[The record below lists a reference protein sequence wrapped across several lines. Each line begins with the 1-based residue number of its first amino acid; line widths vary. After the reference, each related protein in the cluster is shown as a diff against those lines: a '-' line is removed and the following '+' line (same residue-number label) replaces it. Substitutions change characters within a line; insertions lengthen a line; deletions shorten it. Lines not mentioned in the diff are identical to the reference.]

1 VIGLLLKLYEYPKRG
16 IGTMASLKRLLIGS
30 PMETKRLK
38 HEKLPKWKALAVFS
52 SDALSSV
59 AYATEEILLVLM
71 LLGTSVFF
79 YSLPIALAILG
90 LLLIVTLSYRQI
102 IYAFPSGGG
111 AYVVARDHLS
121 TTTSLVAGA
130 ALMIDYVLTVA
141 VSISSGVAALTSA
154 FPNLLPWKVEI
165 AIALV
170 LLLMILNLRGITESA
185 TVFAYPTYLFI
196 ISVLVL
202 IAVGGWQLWHEGW
215 HGFNYKEHASSEH
228 FFTSGYGMFILL
240 RAFASGCSAMTG
252 VEAISNGVPSF
263 RPDSSKNAAI
273 TMGWM
278 SVLLGTMFLGIT
290 ILAAGFG
297 VTPLEHKTV
306 ISQIGHHVFGN
317 SVLFY
322 IFQIITMLILVLA
335 ANTSFAGF
343 PQLTSIIAN
352 DRFLPRSLAA
362 RGDRLVFSNGIILLS
377 ILAIILI
384 VVFHGETHSLIPLYA
399 VGVFL
404 SFTIGQSGMIK
415 KIWKEKETRNIATL
429 ATIITGTIV
438 TGLVTVITVA
448 AKFTQGAWLVIIAIP
463 LLVVMFYK
471 IRDHYEKLGEQLKLD
486 EQAWRNRE
494 KIVKPKVIIPI
505 SGVSKVVAQS
515 VQYARSISNDITA
528 ISIIFHEEEEQ
539 KLREKWEKFYPD
551 IELKVIYSPYRTIL
565 SPLLDYINDVEK
577 ETKGSPITILMPQ
590 FIVKKWW
597 HTLLHNQ
604 TAIILR
610 FFLIIKKDIVIATL
624 PYHLKE

>member
-1 VIGLLLKLYEYPKRG
+1 
-16 IGTMASLKRLLIGS
+16 MAYLKRLFIGS

-71 LLGTSVFF
+71 ILGTSVFF
-79 YSLPIALAILG
+79 YSLPIALAIVG
-90 LLLIVTLSYRQI
+90 LLVIVTLSYRQI

-111 AYVVARDHLS
+111 AYVVARDHIN

-141 VSISSGVAALTSA
+141 VSISSAVAALTSA
-154 FPNLLPWKVEI
+154 FPALLTWKVEI

-202 IAVGGWQLWHEGW
+202 IIAGGWKLYNEGW
-215 HGFNYKEHASSEH
+215 HGFNYANHATPEH
-228 FFTSGYGMFILL
+228 FFASGYGVFILL
-240 RAFASGCSAMTG
+240 RAFSSGCSAMTG

-263 RPDSSKNAAI
+263 RPNSSKNAAI

-278 SVLLGTMFLGIT
+278 SLLLGFMFLGIT
-290 ILAAGFG
+290 ILSAGFG
-297 VTPLEHKTV
+297 VTPAEHKTV
-306 ISQIGHHVFGN
+306 ISQIGSHVFGN
-317 SVLFY
+317 SILFY
-322 IFQIITMLILVLA
+322 IFQMITMLILVLA

-343 PQLTSIIAN
+343 PQLVSIIAT
-352 DRFLPRSLAA
+352 DRYLPRSLAA

-384 VVFHGETHSLIPLYA
+384 IIFHGKTHSLIPLYA

-404 SFTIGQSGMIK
+404 SFTIGQYGMIK
-415 KIWKEKETRNIATL
+415 KIWKEKSKSNMATL
-429 ATIITGTIV
+429 SIIITGTIA
-438 TGLVTVITVA
+438 TGLVTIITVI
-448 AKFTQGAWLVIIAIP
+448 AKFTHGAWLVIVAIP
-463 LLVVMFYK
+463 LIVVLFNK
-471 IRDHYEKLGEQLKLD
+471 IHAHYETLAQQLKLD
-486 EQAWRNRE
+486 KSDRTETKE
-494 KIVKPKVIIPI
+494 IVTPKVIIPI
-505 SGVSKVVAQS
+505 SGISKVVDQS
-515 VQYARSISNDITA
+515 VQYAKSISDDITA
-528 ISIIFHEEEEQ
+528 ITIVFAEEEEQ
-539 KLREKWEKFYPD
+539 KIRDKWYKLYPD
-551 IELKVIYSPYRTIL
+551 IELKIIYSPYRTIL
-565 SPLLDYINDVEK
+565 SPLLDYINKVEK
-577 ETKGSPITILMPQ
+577 ETKGATITILMPQ

-604 TAIILR
+604 TAIFLR
-610 FFLIIKKDIVIATL
+610 FFLILKKDIVIATL

>member
-1 VIGLLLKLYEYPKRG
+1 
-16 IGTMASLKRLLIGS
+16 MASMKRLLIGS

-71 LLGTSVFF
+71 LLGTGVFF
-79 YSLPIALAILG
+79 FSLPIALAILV
-90 LLLIVTLSYRQI
+90 LLVVVTLSYRQI

-154 FPNLLPWKVEI
+154 FPSLLPWKVDI

-170 LLLMILNLRGITESA
+170 LLLMVLNLRGITESA

-202 IAVGGWQLWHEGW
+202 IGAGGWQLWHEGW
-215 HGFNYKEHASSEH
+215 HGFNYREHATASH
-228 FFTSGYGMFILL
+228 FLSSGYGMFILL

-263 RPDSSKNAAI
+263 KPDSSKNAAI

-278 SVLLGTMFLGIT
+278 SFLLGTMFLGIT
-290 ILAAGFG
+290 VLAAGFG

-306 ISQIGHHVFGN
+306 ISQIGQHVFGN
-317 SVLFY
+317 SIFFYLF
-322 IFQIITMLILVLA
+322 QMVTMLILVLA

-343 PQLTSIIAN
+343 PQLTSIIAH
-352 DRFLPRSLAA
+352 DRFLPRSLSA

-377 ILAIILI
+377 VLAMLLI

-404 SFTIGQSGMIK
+404 SFTIGQFGMVK
-415 KIWKEKETRNIATL
+415 KLWKEKNGRSTVTIAT
-429 ATIITGTIV
+429 IMTGMVV
-438 TGLVTVITVA
+438 TGLVTIITVI
-448 AKFTQGAWLVIIAIP
+448 AKFTQGAWLVIISIP
-463 LLVVMFYK
+463 LLVVLFYK
-471 IRDHYEKLGEQLKLD
+471 IRAHYDKLGEQLRLD
-486 EQAWRNRE
+486 EQEWKRRE
-494 KIVKPKVIIPI
+494 KIVEPKVIIPI

-515 VQYARSISNDITA
+515 IQYARSISNDITA
-528 ISIIFHEEEEQ
+528 ISIIFHEDEER

-565 SPLLDYINDVEK
+565 SPMLDYINEIEK
-577 ETKGSPITILMPQ
+577 QTKGAPITILMPQ

-604 TAIILR
+604 TAIVLR
-610 FFLIIKKDIVIATL
+610 FFLILKKDIVIATL

>member
-1 VIGLLLKLYEYPKRG
+1 
-16 IGTMASLKRLLIGS
+16 MASLKRLLIGS

-79 YSLPIALAILG
+79 YSLPIALAILV

-130 ALMIDYVLTVA
+130 ALMIDYILTVA

-154 FPNLLPWKVEI
+154 FPGLLPWKVEI
-165 AIALV
+165 AVALV

-196 ISVLVL
+196 LSVLVM

-215 HGFNYKEHASSEH
+215 HGFNYREHASAEH
-228 FFTSGYGMFILL
+228 FFTSGYSMFILL

-252 VEAISNGVPSF
+252 VEAISNGVPAF
-263 RPDSSKNAAI
+263 KPDSSKNAAI

-297 VTPLEHKTV
+297 VTPVEHKTV

-317 SVLFY
+317 SVFFYLF
-322 IFQIITMLILVLA
+322 QMVTMLILVLA

-343 PQLTSIIAN
+343 PQLASIIAN

-377 ILAIILI
+377 VLAIILI
-384 VVFHGETHSLIPLYA
+384 IVFHSETHSLIPLYA

-415 KIWKEKETRNIATL
+415 KIWKEKKRRNVATL
-429 ATIITGTIV
+429 AIIITGTIV
-438 TGLVTVITVA
+438 TGLVTVITVI
-448 AKFTQGAWLVIIAIP
+448 AKFTQGAWLVIIAVP
-463 LLVVMFYK
+463 LLVIMFYK

-486 EQAWRNRE
+486 EQEWRQRE
-494 KIVKPKVIIPI
+494 KVVKPKVIIPI

-528 ISIIFHEEEEQ
+528 ISVIFHEEEEK
-539 KLREKWEKFYPD
+539 KLRDKWEKFYPD

-565 SPLLDYINDVEK
+565 SPMLDYINDVEK

-610 FFLIIKKDIVIATL
+610 FFLILKKDIVIATL
-624 PYHLKE
+624 PYHLKK

>member
-1 VIGLLLKLYEYPKRG
+1 
-16 IGTMASLKRLLIGS
+16 MAYLKRLFIGS

-71 LLGTSVFF
+71 ILGTSVFF
-79 YSLPIALAILG
+79 YSLPIALAIVG
-90 LLLIVTLSYRQI
+90 LLVIVTLSYRQI

-111 AYVVARDHLS
+111 AYVVARDHIN

-141 VSISSGVAALTSA
+141 VSISSAVAALTSA
-154 FPNLLPWKVEI
+154 FPALLTWKVEI
-165 AIALV
+165 AVALV

-202 IAVGGWQLWHEGW
+202 IIAGGWKLYNEGW
-215 HGFNYKEHASSEH
+215 HGFNYANHATPEH
-228 FFTSGYGMFILL
+228 FFASGYGVFILL
-240 RAFASGCSAMTG
+240 RAFSSGCSAMTG

-263 RPDSSKNAAI
+263 RPNSSKNAAI

-278 SVLLGTMFLGIT
+278 SLLLGIMFLGIT
-290 ILAAGFG
+290 ILSTGFG
-297 VTPLEHKTV
+297 VTPAEHKTV
-306 ISQIGHHVFGN
+306 ISQIGSHVFGN
-317 SVLFY
+317 SILFY
-322 IFQIITMLILVLA
+322 IFQMITMLILVLA

-343 PQLTSIIAN
+343 PQLVSIIAT
-352 DRFLPRSLAA
+352 DRYLPRSLAA

-384 VVFHGETHSLIPLYA
+384 IVFHGKTHSLIPLYA

-404 SFTIGQSGMIK
+404 SFTIGQYGMIK
-415 KIWKEKETRNIATL
+415 KIWKEKSKSNMATL
-429 ATIITGTIV
+429 LIIITGTIA
-438 TGLVTVITVA
+438 TGLVTIITVI
-448 AKFTQGAWLVIIAIP
+448 AKFTHGAWLVIVAIP
-463 LLVVMFYK
+463 LIVVLFNK
-471 IRDHYEKLGEQLKLD
+471 IHAHYETLAQQLKLD
-486 EQAWRNRE
+486 KSDRTETKE
-494 KIVKPKVIIPI
+494 IVSPKVIIPI
-505 SGVSKVVAQS
+505 SGISKVVDQS
-515 VQYARSISNDITA
+515 VQYAKSISDDITA
-528 ISIIFHEEEEQ
+528 ITIVFAEEEEQ
-539 KLREKWEKFYPD
+539 KIRDKWYKLYPD
-551 IELKVIYSPYRTIL
+551 IELKIIYSPYRTIL
-565 SPLLDYINDVEK
+565 SPLLDYINKVEK
-577 ETKGSPITILMPQ
+577 ETKGATITILMPQ

-604 TAIILR
+604 TAIFLR
-610 FFLIIKKDIVIATL
+610 FFLILKKDIVIATL

>member
-1 VIGLLLKLYEYPKRG
+1 
-16 IGTMASLKRLLIGS
+16 MAYLKRLLIGS

-71 LLGTSVFF
+71 ILGTSVFF
-79 YSLPIALAILG
+79 YSLPIALAIVG
-90 LLLIVTLSYRQI
+90 LLVIVTLSYRQI

-111 AYVVARDHLS
+111 AYVVARDHIN

-141 VSISSGVAALTSA
+141 VSISSAVAALTSA
-154 FPNLLPWKVEI
+154 FPTLLTWKVEI

-170 LLLMILNLRGITESA
+170 LMLMILNLRGITESA

-196 ISVLVL
+196 ISVLFL
-202 IAVGGWQLWHEGW
+202 IIVGGWKLLNEGW
-215 HGFNYKEHASSEH
+215 HGFNYANHASAEH
-228 FFTSGYGMFILL
+228 FFTTGYGVFILL
-240 RAFASGCSAMTG
+240 RAFSSGCSAMTG

-263 RPDSSKNAAI
+263 KPDSSKNAAI

-278 SVLLGTMFLGIT
+278 SLLLGIMFLGIT

-306 ISQIGHHVFGN
+306 ISQIGNHVFGN

-322 IFQIITMLILVLA
+322 IFQMITMFILVLA

-343 PQLTSIIAN
+343 PQLVSIIAT
-352 DRFLPRSLAA
+352 DRYLPRSLAA

-377 ILAIILI
+377 ILAIVLI
-384 VVFHGETHSLIPLYA
+384 IIFNCETHSLIPLYA

-404 SFTIGQSGMIK
+404 SFTIGQYGMIK
-415 KIWKEKETRNIATL
+415 KIWKEKAKRNMATL
-429 ATIITGTIV
+429 SIIITGTMA
-438 TGLVTVITVA
+438 TGLVTIITVI
-448 AKFTQGAWLVIIAIP
+448 AKFTQGAWLVIVAIP
-463 LLVVMFYK
+463 LMVVLFYK
-471 IRDHYEKLGEQLKLD
+471 IHAHYEKLAQQLKLD
-486 EQAWRNRE
+486 ERDRTAKKE
-494 KIVKPKVIIPI
+494 IVAPKVIIPI
-505 SGVSKVVAQS
+505 SGVSKVVDQS
-515 VQYARSISNDITA
+515 VQYAKSISDDITA
-528 ISIIFHEEEEQ
+528 ITIVFTEEEEQ
-539 KLREKWEKFYPD
+539 KIREKWLKWYPE

-565 SPLLDYINDVEK
+565 SPLLDYINEVEK
-577 ETKGSPITILMPQ
+577 ETKGAPVTILMPQ

-604 TAIILR
+604 TAIVLR
-610 FFLIIKKDIVIATL
+610 FFLILKKDVVIATL

>member
-1 VIGLLLKLYEYPKRG
+1 
-16 IGTMASLKRLLIGS
+16 
-30 PMETKRLK
+30 
-38 HEKLPKWKALAVFS
+38 
-52 SDALSSV
+52 
-59 AYATEEILLVLM
+59 
-71 LLGTSVFF
+71 
-79 YSLPIALAILG
+79 LAILG

-130 ALMIDYVLTVA
+130 ALMIDYILTVA

-154 FPNLLPWKVEI
+154 FPSLLPWKVEI

-215 HGFNYKEHASSEH
+215 HGFNYKEHASAEH

-252 VEAISNGVPSF
+252 VEAISNGVPAF
-263 RPDSSKNAAI
+263 KPDSSKNAAI

-278 SVLLGTMFLGIT
+278 SLLLGTMFLGIT

-297 VTPLEHKTV
+297 VTPMEHKTV

-317 SVLFY
+317 SVFFYLF
-322 IFQIITMLILVLA
+322 QMITMLILILA

-343 PQLTSIIAN
+343 PQLVSIIAN

-377 ILAIILI
+377 VLSILLI
-384 VVFHGETHSLIPLYA
+384 VVFQGETHSLIPLYA

-415 KIWKEKETRNIATL
+415 KIWKEKEKKNIATL
-429 ATIITGTIV
+429 ATIMTGTFV
-438 TGLVTVITVA
+438 TGLVTVITIL
-448 AKFTQGAWLVIIAIP
+448 AKFTQGAWLVIVAIP
-463 LLVVMFYK
+463 LLVIMFYK
-471 IRDHYEKLGEQLKLD
+471 VRHHYEKLGQQLKLD
-486 EQAWRNRE
+486 EKEWRERE

-539 KLREKWEKFYPD
+539 KLRAKWEKFYPD

-577 ETKGSPITILMPQ
+577 ETKGSPITVLMPQ

-597 HTLLHNQ
+597 HALLHNQ
-604 TAIILR
+604 TAIVLR
-610 FFLIIKKDIVIATL
+610 FFLTIKKDVVVATL

>member
-1 VIGLLLKLYEYPKRG
+1 MV
-16 IGTMASLKRLLIGS
+16 SLKRWIIGS
-30 PMETKRLK
+30 PMETKQLK

-79 YSLPIALAILG
+79 YSLPIAVAILV
-90 LLLIVTLSYRQI
+90 LLLLVTLSYRQI
-102 IYAFPSGGG
+102 IYEFPSGGG
-111 AYVVARDHLS
+111 AYVVAREHLG
-121 TTTSLVAGA
+121 TATSLVAGA
-130 ALMIDYVLTVA
+130 ALMIDYILTVA

-154 FPNLLPWKVEI
+154 FPDLLPWKVQI
-165 AIALV
+165 GVALV

-202 IAVGGWQLWHEGW
+202 IAAGGWQLWHEGW
-215 HGFNYKEHASSEH
+215 HGFNYNEHASAAH
-228 FFTSGYGMFILL
+228 FFTSGYSVFILL

-252 VEAISNGVPSF
+252 VEAISNGVPAF
-263 RPDSSKNAAI
+263 RPNSSKNAAI

-317 SVLFY
+317 SIFFYLF
-322 IFQIITMLILVLA
+322 QMITMLILVLA

-343 PQLTSIIAN
+343 PQLASIIAN

-377 ILAIILI
+377 ILAIVLI
-384 VVFHGETHSLIPLYA
+384 VAFHGETHSLIPLYA

-404 SFTIGQSGMIK
+404 SFTIGQSGMLK
-415 KIWKEKETRNIATL
+415 KIWKDKETRSATTMLTIA
-429 ATIITGTIV
+429 AGTIV
-438 TGLVTVITVA
+438 TGLVTIITVV
-448 AKFTQGAWLVIIAIP
+448 AKFTQGAWLVIVAIP
-463 LLVVMFYK
+463 LLVWMFYR
-471 IRDHYEKLGEQLKLD
+471 IHDHYEKLGEQLKLD
-486 EQAWRNRE
+486 EQEWTRRE
-494 KIVKPKVIIPI
+494 KMLKPKVIIPI
-505 SGVSKVVAQS
+505 SGVSKLVAQS

-528 ISIIFHEEEEQ
+528 ISVIFHEEEEQ
-539 KLREKWEKFYPD
+539 KLRAKWEKFYPD
-551 IELKVIYSPYRTIL
+551 IPLQVIYSPYRTIL
-565 SPLLDYINDVEK
+565 WPILDYINEVEK
-577 ETKGSPITILMPQ
+577 QANGSPVTILMLQ

-610 FFLIIKKDIVIATL
+610 FFLIMKKDIVIATL
-624 PYHLKE
+624 PYHLRE

>member
-1 VIGLLLKLYEYPKRG
+1 
-16 IGTMASLKRLLIGS
+16 MASIKRLLIGS

-71 LLGTSVFF
+71 LLGTGVFF
-79 YSLPIALAILG
+79 FSLPIALAILV
-90 LLLIVTLSYRQI
+90 LLVVVTLSYRQI

-154 FPNLLPWKVEI
+154 FPSLLPWKVDI

-202 IAVGGWQLWHEGW
+202 IGAGGWQLWHEGW
-215 HGFNYKEHASSEH
+215 HGFNYQEHATASH
-228 FFTSGYGMFILL
+228 FLSSGYGMFILL

-263 RPDSSKNAAI
+263 KPDSSKNAAI

-278 SVLLGTMFLGIT
+278 SFLLGTMFLGIT
-290 ILAAGFG
+290 VLAAGFG

-306 ISQIGHHVFGN
+306 ISQIGQHVFGN
-317 SVLFY
+317 SIFFYLF
-322 IFQIITMLILVLA
+322 QMVTMLILVLA

-343 PQLTSIIAN
+343 PQLASIIAH
-352 DRFLPRSLAA
+352 DRFLPRSLSA

-377 ILAIILI
+377 VLAMILI

-404 SFTIGQSGMIK
+404 SFTIGQFGMVK
-415 KIWKEKETRNIATL
+415 KLWKEKNGRSTVTIAT
-429 ATIITGTIV
+429 ITTGMVV
-438 TGLVTVITVA
+438 TGLVTIITVI
-448 AKFTQGAWLVIIAIP
+448 AKFTQGAWLVIISIP
-463 LLVVMFYK
+463 LLVVLFYK
-471 IRDHYEKLGEQLKLD
+471 IRAHYDKLGEQLRLD
-486 EQAWRNRE
+486 EQEWKRRE
-494 KIVKPKVIIPI
+494 KIVEPKVIIPI

-515 VQYARSISNDITA
+515 IQYARSISHDITA
-528 ISIIFHEEEEQ
+528 ISIIFHEDEEQ

-551 IELKVIYSPYRTIL
+551 VELKVIYSPYRTIL
-565 SPLLDYINDVEK
+565 SPMLDYINEVEK
-577 ETKGSPITILMPQ
+577 KTKGAPITILMPQ

-604 TAIILR
+604 TAIVLR
-610 FFLIIKKDIVIATL
+610 FFLILKKDVVIATL

>member
-1 VIGLLLKLYEYPKRG
+1 MMK
-16 IGTMASLKRLLIGS
+16 MAYLKRLLIGS

-71 LLGTSVFF
+71 ILGTSVFF
-79 YSLPIALAILG
+79 YSLPIALAIVG
-90 LLLIVTLSYRQI
+90 LLVIVTLSYRQI

-111 AYVVARDHLS
+111 AYVVARDHIN

-141 VSISSGVAALTSA
+141 VSISSAVAALTSA
-154 FPNLLPWKVEI
+154 FPTLLTWKVEI

-170 LLLMILNLRGITESA
+170 LMLMILNLRGITESA

-196 ISVLVL
+196 ISVLFL
-202 IAVGGWQLWHEGW
+202 IIVGGWKLLNEGW
-215 HGFNYKEHASSEH
+215 HGFNYTNHASAEH
-228 FFTSGYGMFILL
+228 FFTTGYGVFILL
-240 RAFASGCSAMTG
+240 RAFSSGCSAMTG

-263 RPDSSKNAAI
+263 KPDSSKNAAI

-278 SVLLGTMFLGIT
+278 SLLLGIMFLGIT

-306 ISQIGHHVFGN
+306 ISQIGNHVFGN

-322 IFQIITMLILVLA
+322 IFQMITMFILVLA

-343 PQLTSIIAN
+343 PQLVSIIAT
-352 DRFLPRSLAA
+352 DRYLPRSLAA

-377 ILAIILI
+377 ILAIVLI
-384 VVFHGETHSLIPLYA
+384 IIFNCETHSLIPLYA

-404 SFTIGQSGMIK
+404 SFTIGQYGMIK
-415 KIWKEKETRNIATL
+415 KIWKEKAKRNMATL
-429 ATIITGTIV
+429 SIIITGTMA
-438 TGLVTVITVA
+438 TGLVTIITVI
-448 AKFTQGAWLVIIAIP
+448 AKFTQGAWLVIVAIP
-463 LLVVMFYK
+463 LMVVLFYK
-471 IRDHYEKLGEQLKLD
+471 IHAHYEKLAQQLKLD
-486 EQAWRNRE
+486 ERDRTAKKE
-494 KIVKPKVIIPI
+494 IVAPKVIIPI
-505 SGVSKVVAQS
+505 SGVSKVVDQS
-515 VQYARSISNDITA
+515 VQYAKSISDDITA
-528 ISIIFHEEEEQ
+528 ITIVFTEEEEQ
-539 KLREKWEKFYPD
+539 KIREKWLKWYPE

-565 SPLLDYINDVEK
+565 SPLLDYINEVEK
-577 ETKGSPITILMPQ
+577 ETKGAPVTILMPQ

-604 TAIILR
+604 TAIVLR
-610 FFLIIKKDIVIATL
+610 FFLILKKDVVIATL

>member
-1 VIGLLLKLYEYPKRG
+1 
-16 IGTMASLKRLLIGS
+16 MASIKRLLIGS
-30 PMETKRLK
+30 PMETKWLK

-71 LLGTSVFF
+71 LLGTGVFF
-79 YSLPIALAILG
+79 FSLPIALAILV
-90 LLLIVTLSYRQI
+90 LLVIVTLSYRQI

-141 VSISSGVAALTSA
+141 VSVSSSVAALTSA
-154 FPNLLPWKVEI
+154 FPGLLPWKVDI

-185 TVFAYPTYLFI
+185 TIFAYPTYLFI

-202 IAVGGWQLWHEGW
+202 IGVGGWQLWHEGW
-215 HGFNYKEHASSEH
+215 HGFNYQEHATSVH
-228 FFTSGYGMFILL
+228 FFSSGYGLFILL
-240 RAFASGCSAMTG
+240 RAFSSGCSAMTG

-263 RPDSSKNAAI
+263 KPDSSKNAAI

-278 SVLLGTMFLGIT
+278 SLLLGTMFLGIT
-290 ILAAGFG
+290 VLAAGFG

-306 ISQIGHHVFGN
+306 ISQIGQHVFGN
-317 SVLFY
+317 SILFY
-322 IFQIITMLILVLA
+322 WFQMVTMLILVLA

-343 PQLTSIIAN
+343 PQLVSIIAN
-352 DRFLPRSLAA
+352 DRFLPRSLSA

-377 ILAIILI
+377 VLAILLIIL
-384 VVFHGETHSLIPLYA
+384 FHGETHALIPLYA

-404 SFTIGQSGMIK
+404 SFTIGQFGMFK
-415 KIWKEKETRNIATL
+415 KLWKEKKRSNVTIAT
-429 ATIITGTIV
+429 IMTGMV
-438 TGLVTVITVA
+438 ATGLVTIITVI
-448 AKFTQGAWLVIIAIP
+448 AKFTQGAWLVIISIP
-463 LLVVMFYK
+463 LLVRLFYK
-471 IRDHYEKLGEQLKLD
+471 IRAHYDKLGEQLRLD
-486 EQAWRNRE
+486 EKEWKQRE
-494 KIVKPKVIIPI
+494 KIVQPKVIIPI

-515 VQYARSISNDITA
+515 IQYARSISQDITA
-528 ISIIFHEEEEQ
+528 ISIIFHEEEER

-551 IELKVIYSPYRTIL
+551 IELKIIYSPYRTIL
-565 SPLLDYINDVEK
+565 SPMLDYINEVEK
-577 ETKGSPITILMPQ
+577 QTKGTPITILMPQ

-597 HTLLHNQ
+597 HMLLHNQ
-604 TAIILR
+604 TATVLR
-610 FFLIIKKDIVIATL
+610 FFFILKKDIVIATI

>member
-1 VIGLLLKLYEYPKRG
+1 
-16 IGTMASLKRLLIGS
+16 MASIKRLLIGS

-71 LLGTSVFF
+71 LLGTGVFF
-79 YSLPIALAILG
+79 FSLPIALAILV
-90 LLLIVTLSYRQI
+90 LLVVVTLSYRQI

-154 FPNLLPWKVEI
+154 FPSLLPWKVDI

-170 LLLMILNLRGITESA
+170 LLLMTLNLRGITESA

-202 IAVGGWQLWHEGW
+202 IGAGGWQLWHEGW
-215 HGFNYKEHASSEH
+215 HGFNYREHATASH
-228 FFTSGYGMFILL
+228 FLSSGYGMFILL

-263 RPDSSKNAAI
+263 KPDSSKNAAI

-278 SVLLGTMFLGIT
+278 SFLLGTMFLGIT
-290 ILAAGFG
+290 VLAAGFG

-306 ISQIGHHVFGN
+306 ISQIGQHVFGN
-317 SVLFY
+317 SIFFYLF
-322 IFQIITMLILVLA
+322 QMVTMLILVLA

-343 PQLTSIIAN
+343 PQLASIIAH
-352 DRFLPRSLAA
+352 DRFLPRSLSA

-377 ILAIILI
+377 VLAMILI

-404 SFTIGQSGMIK
+404 SFTIGQFGMVK
-415 KIWKEKETRNIATL
+415 KLWKEKNGRSAVTIAT
-429 ATIITGTIV
+429 ITTGMVV
-438 TGLVTVITVA
+438 TGLVTIITVI
-448 AKFTQGAWLVIIAIP
+448 AKFTQGAWLVIISIP
-463 LLVVMFYK
+463 LLVVLFYK
-471 IRDHYEKLGEQLKLD
+471 IRAHYDKLGEQLRLD
-486 EQAWRNRE
+486 EQEWKRRE
-494 KIVKPKVIIPI
+494 KIVEPKVIIPI

-515 VQYARSISNDITA
+515 IQYARSISHDITA
-528 ISIIFHEEEEQ
+528 ISIIFHEDEER

-565 SPLLDYINDVEK
+565 SPMLDYINEIEK
-577 ETKGSPITILMPQ
+577 QTKGAPITILMPQ

-604 TAIILR
+604 TAIVLR
-610 FFLIIKKDIVIATL
+610 FFLILKKDIVIATL

>member
-1 VIGLLLKLYEYPKRG
+1 
-16 IGTMASLKRLLIGS
+16 MASLKRLLIGS

-79 YSLPIALAILG
+79 YSLPIALAILV

-130 ALMIDYVLTVA
+130 ALMIDYILTVA

-154 FPNLLPWKVEI
+154 FPGLLPWKVEI
-165 AIALV
+165 AVALV

-196 ISVLVL
+196 LSVLVM

-215 HGFNYKEHASSEH
+215 HGFNYREHASAEH
-228 FFTSGYGMFILL
+228 FFTSGYSMFILL

-252 VEAISNGVPSF
+252 VEAISNGVPAF
-263 RPDSSKNAAI
+263 KPDSSKNAAI

-297 VTPLEHKTV
+297 VTPVEHKTV

-317 SVLFY
+317 SVFFYLF
-322 IFQIITMLILVLA
+322 QMVTMLILVLA

-343 PQLTSIIAN
+343 PQLASIIAN

-377 ILAIILI
+377 VLAIILI
-384 VVFHGETHSLIPLYA
+384 IVFHSETHSLIPLYA

-415 KIWKEKETRNIATL
+415 KIWKEKKRRNVATL
-429 ATIITGTIV
+429 AIIITGTIV
-438 TGLVTVITVA
+438 TGLVTVITVI

-463 LLVVMFYK
+463 LLVIMFYK

-486 EQAWRNRE
+486 EQEWRQRE
-494 KIVKPKVIIPI
+494 KVVKPKVIIPI

-528 ISIIFHEEEEQ
+528 ISVIFHEEEEK
-539 KLREKWEKFYPD
+539 KLRDKWEKFYPD

-565 SPLLDYINDVEK
+565 SPMLDYINDVEK

-610 FFLIIKKDIVIATL
+610 FFLILKKDIVIATL
-624 PYHLKE
+624 PYHLKK

>member
-1 VIGLLLKLYEYPKRG
+1 
-16 IGTMASLKRLLIGS
+16 MASIKRLLIGS

-71 LLGTSVFF
+71 LIGTGVFF
-79 YSLPIALAILG
+79 FSLPIALAILA
-90 LLLIVTLSYRQI
+90 LLVVVTLSYRQI

-141 VSISSGVAALTSA
+141 VSISSGVAAVTSA
-154 FPNLLPWKVEI
+154 FPSLLPWKVHI

-215 HGFNYKEHASSEH
+215 NGFNYREHASAEH
-228 FFTSGYGMFILL
+228 FFSSGYGVFILL

-263 RPDSSKNAAI
+263 KPDSSKNAAI

-278 SVLLGTMFLGIT
+278 SFLLGTMFLGIT

-306 ISQIGHHVFGN
+306 ISQIGQHVFGN
-317 SVLFY
+317 SIFFYLF
-322 IFQIITMLILVLA
+322 QMVTMLILVLA

-377 ILAIILI
+377 VLAIILI

-404 SFTIGQSGMIK
+404 SFTIGQFGMVK
-415 KIWKEKETRNIATL
+415 KIWKEKDGRNAATL
-429 ATIITGTIV
+429 ATIMTGMVV
-438 TGLVTVITVA
+438 TGLVTIITVV
-448 AKFTQGAWLVIIAIP
+448 AKFTQGAWLVIISIP

-471 IRDHYEKLGEQLKLD
+471 IRAHYEKLGEQLKLD
-486 EQAWRNRE
+486 EQEWKRRE
-494 KIVKPKVIIPI
+494 QIVKPKVIIPI

-515 VQYARSISNDITA
+515 VQYARSISDNITA
-528 ISIIFHEEEEQ
+528 ISIIFHEDEEQ
-539 KLREKWEKFYPD
+539 RLRAKWEKFYPD
-551 IELKVIYSPYRTIL
+551 IELKIIYSPYRTIL
-565 SPLLDYINDVEK
+565 SPMLDYINEVEK
-577 ETKGSPITILMPQ
+577 ETKGAPVTILMPQ

-604 TAIILR
+604 TAIVLR
-610 FFLIIKKDIVIATL
+610 FFLILKKDIVIATL

>member
-1 VIGLLLKLYEYPKRG
+1 
-16 IGTMASLKRLLIGS
+16 MASLKRLLIGS

-71 LLGTSVFF
+71 LFGTSVFF

-130 ALMIDYVLTVA
+130 ALMIDYILTVA

-154 FPNLLPWKVEI
+154 FPSLLPWKVEI

-215 HGFNYKEHASSEH
+215 HGFNYKEHASAEH

-252 VEAISNGVPSF
+252 VEAISNGVPAF
-263 RPDSSKNAAI
+263 KPDSSKNAAI

-278 SVLLGTMFLGIT
+278 SLLLGTMFLGIT

-297 VTPLEHKTV
+297 VTPMEHKTV

-317 SVLFY
+317 SVFFYLF
-322 IFQIITMLILVLA
+322 QMITMLILILA

-343 PQLTSIIAN
+343 PQLVSIIAN

-377 ILAIILI
+377 ALSILLI
-384 VVFHGETHSLIPLYA
+384 VVFQGETHSLIPLYA

-415 KIWKEKETRNIATL
+415 KIWKEKEKKNIATL
-429 ATIITGTIV
+429 ATIMTGTFV
-438 TGLVTVITVA
+438 TGLVTVITIL
-448 AKFTQGAWLVIIAIP
+448 AKFTQGAWLVIVAIP
-463 LLVVMFYK
+463 LLVIMFYK
-471 IRDHYEKLGEQLKLD
+471 VRHHYEKLGQQLKLD
-486 EQAWRNRE
+486 EKEWRERE

-539 KLREKWEKFYPD
+539 KLRAKWEKFYPD

-577 ETKGSPITILMPQ
+577 ETKGSPITVLMPQ

-597 HTLLHNQ
+597 HALLHNQ
-604 TAIILR
+604 TAIVLR
-610 FFLIIKKDIVIATL
+610 FFLTIKKDVVVATL

>member
-1 VIGLLLKLYEYPKRG
+1 
-16 IGTMASLKRLLIGS
+16 MAYLKRLFIGS

-71 LLGTSVFF
+71 ILGTSVFF
-79 YSLPIALAILG
+79 YSLPIALAIVG
-90 LLLIVTLSYRQI
+90 LLVIVTLSYRQI

-111 AYVVARDHLS
+111 AYVVARDHIN

-141 VSISSGVAALTSA
+141 VSISSAVAALTSA
-154 FPNLLPWKVEI
+154 FPALLTWKVEI
-165 AIALV
+165 AVALV

-202 IAVGGWQLWHEGW
+202 IIAGGWKLYNEGW
-215 HGFNYKEHASSEH
+215 HGFNYANHATPEH
-228 FFTSGYGMFILL
+228 FFASGYGVFILL
-240 RAFASGCSAMTG
+240 RAFSSGCSAMTG

-263 RPDSSKNAAI
+263 RPNSSRNAAI

-278 SVLLGTMFLGIT
+278 SLLLGFMFLGIT
-290 ILAAGFG
+290 ILSAGFG
-297 VTPLEHKTV
+297 VTPAEHKTV
-306 ISQIGHHVFGN
+306 ISQIGSHVFGN
-317 SVLFY
+317 SILFY
-322 IFQIITMLILVLA
+322 IFQMITMLILVLA

-343 PQLTSIIAN
+343 PQLVSIIAT
-352 DRFLPRSLAA
+352 DRYLPRSLAA

-384 VVFHGETHSLIPLYA
+384 IVFHGKTHSLIPLYA

-404 SFTIGQSGMIK
+404 SFTIGQYGMIK
-415 KIWKEKETRNIATL
+415 KIWKEKSKSNMATL
-429 ATIITGTIV
+429 SIIITGTIA
-438 TGLVTVITVA
+438 TGLVTIITVI
-448 AKFTQGAWLVIIAIP
+448 AKFTHGAWLVIVAIP
-463 LLVVMFYK
+463 LIVVLFNK
-471 IRDHYEKLGEQLKLD
+471 IHAHYETLAQQLKLD
-486 EQAWRNRE
+486 KSDRTETKE
-494 KIVKPKVIIPI
+494 IVTPKVIIPI
-505 SGVSKVVAQS
+505 SGISKVVDQS
-515 VQYARSISNDITA
+515 VQYAKSISDDITA
-528 ISIIFHEEEEQ
+528 ITIVFAEEEEQ
-539 KLREKWEKFYPD
+539 KIRDKWYKLYPD
-551 IELKVIYSPYRTIL
+551 IELKIIYSPYRTIL
-565 SPLLDYINDVEK
+565 SPLLDYINKVEK
-577 ETKGSPITILMPQ
+577 ETKGATITILMPQ

-604 TAIILR
+604 TAIFLR
-610 FFLIIKKDIVIATL
+610 FFLILKKDIVIATL

>member
-1 VIGLLLKLYEYPKRG
+1 M
-16 IGTMASLKRLLIGS
+16 MASLKRLLIGS

-165 AIALV
+165 GIGLV

-202 IAVGGWQLWHEGW
+202 IGVGGWQLWHEGW
-215 HGFNYKEHASSEH
+215 HGFNYKEHASAEH
-228 FFTSGYGMFILL
+228 FFSSGYGMFILL

-263 RPDSSKNAAI
+263 KPDSSKNAAI

-278 SVLLGTMFLGIT
+278 SLLLGTMFLGIT
-290 ILAAGFG
+290 ILSAGFG
-297 VTPLEHKTV
+297 VTPMENKTV

-317 SVLFY
+317 SVFFYLF
-322 IFQIITMLILVLA
+322 QMVTMLILVLA

-377 ILAIILI
+377 VLAIILI

-415 KIWKEKETRNIATL
+415 KIWKEKDKRNVATL

-463 LLVVMFYK
+463 LLVMMFYK
-471 IRDHYEKLGEQLKLD
+471 IRDHYEKLGEQLRLD
-486 EQAWRNRE
+486 EEEWEHRE
-494 KIVKPKVIIPI
+494 KVVKPKVIIPI

-515 VQYARSISNDITA
+515 IQYARSISDDITA
-528 ISIIFHEEEEQ
+528 ISVIFHEEEEQ
-539 KLREKWEKFYPD
+539 KLRAKWEKFYPD
-551 IELKVIYSPYRTIL
+551 IELKIIYSPYRTIL
-565 SPLLDYINDVEK
+565 SPMLDYINEVEK

-597 HTLLHNQ
+597 HALLHNQ
-604 TAIILR
+604 TAIVLR
-610 FFLIIKKDIVIATL
+610 FFLILKKDIVIATL

>member
-1 VIGLLLKLYEYPKRG
+1 
-16 IGTMASLKRLLIGS
+16 MAYLKRLFIGS

-71 LLGTSVFF
+71 ILGTSVFF
-79 YSLPIALAILG
+79 YSLPIALAIVG
-90 LLLIVTLSYRQI
+90 LLVIVTLSYRQI

-111 AYVVARDHLS
+111 AYVVARDHIN

-141 VSISSGVAALTSA
+141 VSISSAVAALTSA
-154 FPNLLPWKVEI
+154 FPALLTWKVEI

-202 IAVGGWQLWHEGW
+202 IIAGGWKLYNEGW
-215 HGFNYKEHASSEH
+215 HGFNYANHATPEH
-228 FFTSGYGMFILL
+228 FFASGYGVFILL
-240 RAFASGCSAMTG
+240 RAFSSGCSAMTG

-263 RPDSSKNAAI
+263 RPNSSKNAAI

-278 SVLLGTMFLGIT
+278 SLLLGFMFLGIT
-290 ILAAGFG
+290 ILSAGFG
-297 VTPLEHKTV
+297 VTPAEHKTV
-306 ISQIGHHVFGN
+306 ISQIGSHVFGN
-317 SVLFY
+317 SILFY
-322 IFQIITMLILVLA
+322 IFQMITMLILVLA

-343 PQLTSIIAN
+343 PQLVSIIAT
-352 DRFLPRSLAA
+352 DRYLPRSLAA

-384 VVFHGETHSLIPLYA
+384 IVFHGKTHSLIPLYA

-404 SFTIGQSGMIK
+404 SFTIGQYGMIK
-415 KIWKEKETRNIATL
+415 KIWKEKSKSNMATL
-429 ATIITGTIV
+429 SIIITGTIA
-438 TGLVTVITVA
+438 TGLVTIITVI
-448 AKFTQGAWLVIIAIP
+448 AKFTHGAWLVIVAIP
-463 LLVVMFYK
+463 LIVVLFNK
-471 IRDHYEKLGEQLKLD
+471 IHAHYETLAQQLKLD
-486 EQAWRNRE
+486 KSDRTETKE
-494 KIVKPKVIIPI
+494 IVSPKVIIPI
-505 SGVSKVVAQS
+505 SGISKVVDQS
-515 VQYARSISNDITA
+515 VQYAKSISDDITA
-528 ISIIFHEEEEQ
+528 ITIVFAEEEEQ
-539 KLREKWEKFYPD
+539 KIRDKWYKLYPD
-551 IELKVIYSPYRTIL
+551 IELKIIYSPYRTIL
-565 SPLLDYINDVEK
+565 SPLLDYINKVEK
-577 ETKGSPITILMPQ
+577 ETKGATITILMPQ

-604 TAIILR
+604 TAIFLR
-610 FFLIIKKDIVIATL
+610 FFLILKKDIVIATL

>member
-1 VIGLLLKLYEYPKRG
+1 
-16 IGTMASLKRLLIGS
+16 MASLKRLLIGS

-154 FPNLLPWKVEI
+154 FPSLLSWKVEI
-165 AIALV
+165 AVALV

-185 TVFAYPTYLFI
+185 TVFAYPTYLFV

-202 IAVGGWQLWHEGW
+202 IVVGGWQLWHEGW
-215 HGFNYKEHASSEH
+215 HGFNYQEHASSEH
-228 FFTSGYGMFILL
+228 FFASGYGTFILL

-297 VTPLEHKTV
+297 VTPTDHKTV

-317 SVLFY
+317 SVFFYLF
-322 IFQIITMLILVLA
+322 QMITMLILVLA

-343 PQLTSIIAN
+343 PQLTSIVAN

-377 ILAIILI
+377 VLAIILI
-384 VVFHGETHSLIPLYA
+384 IVFRGETHSLIPLYA

-404 SFTIGQSGMIK
+404 SFTIGQWGMVR
-415 KIWKEKETRNIATL
+415 KIWGDQEQRSAATL
-429 ATIITGTIV
+429 ATITIGMIV
-438 TGLVTVITVA
+438 TGLVTMITVI
-448 AKFTQGAWLVIIAIP
+448 AKFTQGAWLVIISIP
-463 LLVVMFYK
+463 LLVIMFYK
-471 IRDHYEKLGEQLKLD
+471 IRAHYDKLGEQLKLD
-486 EQAWRNRE
+486 EQEWEHRE

-505 SGVSKVVAQS
+505 SGVSKLVAQS
-515 VQYARSISNDITA
+515 VQYARSISDDITA
-528 ISIIFHEEEEQ
+528 ISIVFHEEEEQ
-539 KLREKWEKFYPD
+539 KLRAKWEKFYPD
-551 IELKVIYSPYRTIL
+551 VELKVIYSPYRTIL
-565 SPLLDYINDVEK
+565 SPMLDYINQIER
-577 ETKGSPITILMPQ
+577 ETEGAPITILMPQ

-604 TAIILR
+604 TAIFLR
-610 FFLIIKKDIVIATL
+610 FFLILKKDIVIATM